1 MGKKLDIVD
10 FLRGFSIFT
19 IVLMHLIQSYDLP
32 VTLNKAA
39 AFGGAGVHVFIL
51 CSGFGLYLSFLHK
64 PLTYHNFIKRRFGK
78 IYFPYIAIIL
88 VSAVWKFHTLGI
100 FDWQAVLSHIFLYKM
115 FFPEYESSFGGQMWF
130 ISTIIQFYIAWPLM
144 VKLAKMKR
152 GILISLLISLGWA
165 TFVAI
170 LGNDDERVWN
180 SFFLQYIWEFQL
192 GMWLAQ
198 KYFKN
203 PKQNVIPQWRHIVG
217 GIIIGMTLTGIMAW
231 SSGVLKLYN
240 DIPSLMGY
248 LSVLLFIYKLN
259 ISAVNSFFSYTN
271 RISYEWYLVHILAFG
286 VVKYYLNGMLP
297 CIIEGASCLAISYM
311 CAYLYDALLKQCKM
325 K

>member
-88 VSAVWKFHTLGI
+88 VSAVWEFHTLGI

-152 GILISLLISLGWA
+152 GVLISLLISLGWA

-231 SSGVLKLYN
+231 SGGVLKLYN

-297 CIIEGASCLAISYM
+297 CIIESASCLAISYM